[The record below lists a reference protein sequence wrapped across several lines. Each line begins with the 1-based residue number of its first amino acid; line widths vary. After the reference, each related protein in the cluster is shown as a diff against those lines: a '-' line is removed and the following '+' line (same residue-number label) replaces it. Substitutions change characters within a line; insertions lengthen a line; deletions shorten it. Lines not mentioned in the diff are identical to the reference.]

1 MYQTSQSG
9 LSIPNSHE
17 YRDWSQHPF
26 MDPIRKCLDSAWDEF
41 SETRTVIKDKGSD
54 SHFQTKYWT
63 NSFPRSEQSAIKVQ

>member
-1 MYQTSQSG
+1 
-9 LSIPNSHE
+9 
-17 YRDWSQHPF
+17 